1 MEASQTMGCARKHIL
16 FQVKLPLALPEIM
29 LGLNQTIMFAL
40 AMLVITTLV
49 GSKGLGQIIYIGLTS
64 ADFRKDIIAG
74 FGMALIAMIA
84 DRIIQA
90 WSIQQKTA
98 LGII

>member
-1 MEASQTMGCARKHIL
+1 
-16 FQVKLPLALPEIM
+16 
-29 LGLNQTIMFAL
+29 
-40 AMLVITTLV
+40 MLVITALV
-49 GSKGLGQIIYIGLTS
+49 GSKGLEQIIYIGLTS
-64 ADFRKDIIAG
+64 ADFGKDIIAG

-98 LGII
+98 LGIIWIITYKNRIKFQIEMNRFLMLRLWML